1 VAVDAC
7 GVPPEALVMT
17 ACHPWDIHGGA
28 RAGLR
33 TAWVNRAGEP
43 YPAAF
48 TAPDVT
54 VAGLDRLAEALAT
67 V

>member
-1 VAVDAC
+1 
-7 GVPPEALVMT
+7 VPPGALVMT
-17 ACHPWDIHGGA
+17 ACHPWDVHGGV

-43 YPAAF
+43 YPAPF
-48 TAPDVT
+48 SAPDVT